1 MSTFTNLKK
10 CDRNQLTSHNA
21 GLKPAP
27 VLDSVH
33 PLNLNLPCI
42 VYFQV
47 HPEIV
52 VLTLLVL
59 GLGPVLQVHGGLAG
73 DPLEV
78 SQLPTH
84 HFPKNSFY
92 EELPRG
98 WTKRLLWLANL
109 RMNAPEDRGDAPSCS
124 PLDDGDSGVQGV
136 ADPVPRR

>member
-1 MSTFTNLKK
+1 MSTFTNVKK
-10 CDRNQLTSHNA
+10 SDRNQLTSLNA

-33 PLNLNLPCI
+33 PLNLNLLCI

-47 HPEIV
+47 HPKIV

-78 SQLPTH
+78 SQLSRTEACPSAGQCAPPEPKPTL
-84 HFPKNSFY
+84 Y
-92 EELPRG
+92 CLLPG
-98 WTKRLLWLANL
+98 SVW
-109 RMNAPEDRGDAPSCS
+109 S
-124 PLDDGDSGVQGV
+124 
-136 ADPVPRR
+136 